1 MIQCPLLVL
10 HFFEIRFMA
19 LGKYQDKFDSIDAKQ
34 RPLSRF
40 VLSHSKAIE
49 QTSLSDCPQIL
60 SHRLNKE
67 LEDVAA
73 EVSWDELTG
82 RK

>member
-1 MIQCPLLVL
+1 MIQYLPLVL
-10 HFFEIRFMA
+10 HFFEISFMA
-19 LGKYQDKFDSIDAKQ
+19 LGKDSDKFDSVDVKQ
-34 RPLSRF
+34 VPLSRF
-40 VLSHSKAIE
+40 ALSHSKAIE

-67 LEDVAA
+67 LEDVAT

>member
-1 MIQCPLLVL
+1 
-10 HFFEIRFMA
+10 MA
-19 LGKYQDKFDSIDAKQ
+19 LGKDSDKFDSVDVKQ
-34 RPLSRF
+34 VPLSRF

-67 LEDVAA
+67 LEDVAT

>member
-1 MIQCPLLVL
+1 MIQYPLLVL
-10 HFFEIRFMA
+10 HCFEISFMA
-19 LGKYQDKFDSIDAKQ
+19 LGNDSDKFDSVDAKQ
-34 RPLSRF
+34 VPLSKF

-49 QTSLSDCPQIL
+49 QTSLSDYPQIL

-67 LEDVAA
+67 PEDVAT

>member
-1 MIQCPLLVL
+1 
-10 HFFEIRFMA
+10 MA
-19 LGKYQDKFDSIDAKQ
+19 LGKDSDKFDSTDVKQ
-34 RPLSRF
+34 VPLSRF

-67 LEDVAA
+67 LEDVAT